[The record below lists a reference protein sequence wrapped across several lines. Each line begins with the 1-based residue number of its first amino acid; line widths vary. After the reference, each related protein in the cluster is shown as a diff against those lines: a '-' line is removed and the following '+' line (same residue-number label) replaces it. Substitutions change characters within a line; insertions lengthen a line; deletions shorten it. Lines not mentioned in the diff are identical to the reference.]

1 MNKIIIDTQKYN
13 LELIEDVYL
22 DIRSNSIIDLKL
34 NKEKINLVILNKD
47 KDVSINLEMLDN
59 TSLTINSLG
68 INGNINY
75 NIIQNNNT
83 NLLIVSSILTK
94 TNSINDIN
102 INQIGNNNTTKFYTN
117 GINLENN
124 KLYFNINGIINKNLN
139 NCYLD
144 EVSKIINLGLGDSK
158 IIPNLIIDT
167 KEVIAN
173 HSAFIGTFSNDDLNY
188 LMSRG
193 ITKEIAYKLLI
204 KSILLSNM
212 NLNINIFLQEI
223 SDYIGIGGE

>member
-59 TSLTINSLG
+59 TSITINSLG